1 MDPLQKGVAPVKGP
15 STTTPPQAVGGPRD
29 AKTGALFKALL
40 ERLEDETRRLSQVSD
55 GVNGARDLAG
65 AVDVARESVAEA
77 IQLGDELLEAY
88 RAARQRAETG
98 SEQGA

>member
-1 MDPLQKGVAPVKGP
+1 MDPLQKGVVPIKGAAEVAPVQP
-15 STTTPPQAVGGPRD
+15 ADGPRD
-29 AKTGALFKALL
+29 LKAGAAFKALL
-40 ERLEDETRRLSQVSD
+40 ERLEDETRRLTEASD

-65 AVDVARESVAEA
+65 AVDVARESIAEA
-77 IQLGDELLEAY
+77 MQLGDELLEAY

>member
-1 MDPLQKGVAPVKGP
+1 MDPLQKGVVPVKGP
-15 STTTPPQAVGGPRD
+15 ATAAPAKAADGPRD
-29 AKTGALFKALL
+29 AKAGALFKALL